1 MKKLRCFVRRGWV
14 LKMQELIDTVNE
26 LNTRIQELLQS
37 KNMDEAEFLRM
48 YAKSKSVQIAFAMGS
63 RSMATI
69 MAQNVMEYLTKPEEE
84 EEEE

>member
-14 LKMQELIDTVNE
+14 LKMQGLVDTVNE
-26 LNTRIQELLQS
+26 LNTRIQELLRS

-63 RSMATI
+63 RSMATM
-69 MAQNVMEYLTKPEEE
+69 MAQNVMEYLTAPEREEE
-84 EEEE
+84 

>member
-1 MKKLRCFVRRGWV
+1 MESLLATVR
-14 LKMQELIDTVNE
+14 E
-26 LNTRIQELLQS
+26 LNERIQELLRS

-63 RSMATI
+63 RSMATM
-69 MAQNVMEYLTKPEEE
+69 MAKNILELLPEEE

>member
-1 MKKLRCFVRRGWV
+1 MD
-14 LKMQELIDTVNE
+14 ELIEITNE
-26 LNTRIQELLQS
+26 LDARIQELLRS

-69 MAQNVMEYLTKPEEE
+69 MAQKVMEYFIEPEREEE
-84 EEEE
+84 